1 MREGKRRG
9 EEQAART
16 LPAASLGKD
25 AKAEC
30 NAIRAI
36 GTEELGESHE
46 SCTINAIQVTV
57 FGLYN
62 WPIRVD
68 PSNAIHVSRASTH
81 RLGAVAIGRNE
92 GERFKRCLA
101 SLLGR
106 TAHIVYVDS
115 GSTDG
120 SVEHAHE
127 HGVDVVDLDRSIPFT
142 AARARN
148 AGFGRLQ
155 EIAPEVERVMF
166 VDGDCEVREGW
177 LDAADRF
184 LDEHPE
190 HAVACGRR
198 RERYPEASVSHYLG
212 DVEWN
217 TPIGDAD
224 ACGGDALMR
233 VDALSAVGGYDPSL
247 IAGEEPEL
255 CIRLRAAGWKIRRL
269 DEEMTLHDA
278 NVTQL
283 SQWWTRAIRA
293 GHAYAEVSS
302 MHDDDLS
309 REWRSKS
316 AKALLWA
323 GLVPAASIVSIPFTS
338 GYSLGLFLLYP
349 LNVARIANRL
359 RRDGERRP
367 WAVATFLMLSKF
379 PEALGWLRYKRGRVT
394 GERSAI
400 IEYKQ
405 S

>member
-1 MREGKRRG
+1 M
-9 EEQAART
+9 
-16 LPAASLGKD
+16 
-25 AKAEC
+25 
-30 NAIRAI
+30 
-36 GTEELGESHE
+36 
-46 SCTINAIQVTV
+46 
-57 FGLYN
+57 
-62 WPIRVD
+62 
-68 PSNAIHVSRASTH
+68 SRASTH
-81 RLGAVAIGRNE
+81 RLGAVVIGRNE

-120 SVEHAHE
+120 SVEHAE
-127 HGVDVVDLDRSIPFT
+127 EQGVDVVDLDRSIAFT

-148 AGFGRLQ
+148 AGFARLE

-166 VDGDCEVREGW
+166 VDGDCEVQESW
-177 LDAADRF
+177 LDVADQF
-184 LDEHPE
+184 LDQHPE
-190 HAVACGRR
+190 HAVTCGRR
-198 RERYPEASVSHYLG
+198 RERYPEASVYNYLC

-217 TPIGDAD
+217 TPVGDAI

-233 VDALSAVGGYDPSL
+233 VDALASVEGYNPSL

-255 CIRLRAAGWKIRRL
+255 CVRLRAAGWKIRRL

-283 SQWWTRAIRA
+283 SQWWTRAVRA

-323 GLVPAASIVSIPFTS
+323 CFIPAASIVSIPFTS

-349 LNVARIANRL
+349 LNIARIAARL
-359 RRDGERRP
+359 RRSGEERP
-367 WAVATFLMLSKF
+367 WTVATFLMLSKF
-379 PEALGWLRYKRGRVT
+379 PEALGWLRYQRGRIT
-394 GERSAI
+394 GRRSAI
-400 IEYKQ
+400 IEYKE